1 MRDIYCGQITK
12 DFIGKKLSLC
22 GWIHRR
28 RDHGGIIFIDLRDYT
43 GIVQLV
49 FNPDQRNNFEIAD
62 HCRNEFV
69 LRVVGEVSS
78 RSSDTIN
85 KNMKTGEIEVC
96 VEEIEVLSKSET
108 PAFPLDDFQDV
119 GEEARLKNRILDLR
133 RPEVNERLISRSKI
147 TSFIRSFL
155 EEDGFNEFE
164 TPILTKATPEGARD
178 YVVPSRLNNGEFY
191 ALPQSPQ
198 LFKQMLMIGGLEKYY
213 QIARCF
219 RDEDLRADR
228 QPEFTQIDIEASFV
242 NEEAIL
248 DLTTRL
254 VSDLFKEFANC
265 SLQEFETL
273 TYENAIRKFGCDKPD
288 LRIPLFL
295 EDIKS
300 LVKDQEFKVFSDPA
314 NDENSRVVALRIPD
328 GAKLTRAKIDEYTN
342 FVAKLG
348 AKGLAYIKIN
358 TLDDMQSPILKF
370 IEGECTSAIVK
381 QVNAT
386 EGDLIFFGAGTS
398 DVVNLSMSSLIK
410 KIAEDHNLY
419 VKDWAPV
426 WIVDFPMFERNSEGN
441 LTSLHHPFTLPKSKI
456 EDFINSPESSLAHAY
471 DLVLNGYEIG
481 GGSLRVNEISMQREI
496 FNILGISE
504 DEAEEKFGFFLRSL
518 AIGAPPHGGIA
529 LGLDR
534 IVMLLTNT
542 SNIRDV
548 IAFPKTQSAACI
560 LTDAPSNISNEQM
573 LELGIKIL
581 DEDK

>member
-1 MRDIYCGQITK
+1 MKPQSKILIIAGSDSSGGAGIQADVKTVTALGSYAMTAITAVTSQNTTGVKSVVPIKPREIEKQIEFSCIDIKPDAIKIGMLHSTK
-12 DFIGKKLSLC
+12 VILSVVKSLKKLKIKKIIL
-22 GWIHRR
+22 
-28 RDHGGIIFIDLRDYT
+28 DPVMVAKGGANLI
-43 GIVQLV
+43 
-49 FNPDQRNNFEIAD
+49 N
-62 HCRNEFV
+62 
-69 LRVVGEVSS
+69 SS
-78 RSSDTIN
+78 AI
-85 KNMKTGEIEVC
+85 KTLKSKLIKQTFLITPNIPEA
-96 VEEIEVLSKSET
+96 EVLS
-108 PAFPLDDFQDV
+108 
-119 GEEARLKNRILDLR
+119 G
-133 RPEVNERLISRSKI
+133 
-147 TSFIRSFL
+147 
-155 EEDGFNEFE
+155 
-164 TPILTKATPEGARD
+164 
-178 YVVPSRLNNGEFY
+178 
-191 ALPQSPQ
+191 
-198 LFKQMLMIGGLEKYY
+198 
-213 QIARCF
+213 
-219 RDEDLRADR
+219 
-228 QPEFTQIDIEASFV
+228 
-242 NEEAIL
+242 
-248 DLTTRL
+248 
-254 VSDLFKEFANC
+254 
-265 SLQEFETL
+265 
-273 TYENAIRKFGCDKPD
+273 
-288 LRIPLFL
+288 
-295 EDIKS
+295 
-300 LVKDQEFKVFSDPA
+300 
-314 NDENSRVVALRIPD
+314 
-328 GAKLTRAKIDEYTN
+328 
-342 FVAKLG
+342 
-348 AKGLAYIKIN
+348 IKIN

-481 GGSLRVNEISMQREI
+481 GGSLRVNEINIQREI